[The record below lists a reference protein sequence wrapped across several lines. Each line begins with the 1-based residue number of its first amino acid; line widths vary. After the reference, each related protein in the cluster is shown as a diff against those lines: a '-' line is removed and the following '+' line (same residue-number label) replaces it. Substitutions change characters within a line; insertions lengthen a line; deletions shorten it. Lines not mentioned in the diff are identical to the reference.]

1 MDLFGGYLLLVLIL
15 FAGNIALLA
24 GDFNLNK
31 IKFVSLDILSFL
43 IIFILMNASIY
54 LKDALIILQ
63 DYFGII
69 FLMMAI
75 IIFIAVLIYTKMG
88 NLKIS
93 ICVISIL
100 AMISIIFLSSQSVFG
115 MFDMLLYSL
124 MAFITLFVVY
134 HISKLLHHA
143 KRQYPIIVGEYMCLF
158 SLLMFIFALTYDST
172 RTLDYTMFSS
182 FLILTPLY
190 QLIYVVIAIVV
201 ILVIGV
207 LINDNKGGNS

>member
-1 MDLFGGYLLLVLIL
+1 MDLFGGYLLVVLIL
-15 FAGNIALLA
+15 FIGNIALLV

-31 IKFVSLDILSFL
+31 IKLISLDILSFI

-54 LKDALIILQ
+54 LKNALSILQ

-69 FLMMAI
+69 FLMMAV
-75 IIFIAVLIYTKMG
+75 IIFIAMWIYAKKG

-93 ICVISIL
+93 ICVISLL
-100 AMISIIFLSSQSVFG
+100 AMISVIFLSTQSVFG

-124 MAFITLFVVY
+124 IAFIILFVVY

-158 SLLMFIFALTYDST
+158 SVLMFIFALTYDST
-172 RTLDYTMFSS
+172 RTLDYSMFSS
-182 FLILTPLY
+182 FLILTPMY

>member
-1 MDLFGGYLLLVLIL
+1 MDLFGGYLLVILVL

-24 GDFNLNK
+24 GNFNLDK
-31 IKFVSLDILSFL
+31 VKLISLDILSF
-43 IIFILMNASIY
+43 IIILILMNTSIY
-54 LKDALIILQ
+54 LMNALSILQ

-69 FLMMAI
+69 FLIMAVM
-75 IIFIAVLIYTKMG
+75 IFIAMLIYTKKG

-93 ICVISIL
+93 LGMISIL
-100 AMISIIFLSSQSVFG
+100 AMISIIFLSAQSVFG
-115 MFDMLLYSL
+115 IFDMLLYSL
-124 MAFITLFVVY
+124 IAFVILFVVY

-158 SLLMFIFALTYDST
+158 SVLMFIFALTYDST
-172 RTLDYTMFSS
+172 RTLDYSMFRS
-182 FLILTPLY
+182 FLILTPMY

-207 LINDNKGGNS
+207 LINDNSGGNS

>member
-1 MDLFGGYLLLVLIL
+1 
-15 FAGNIALLA
+15 
-24 GDFNLNK
+24 
-31 IKFVSLDILSFL
+31 
-43 IIFILMNASIY
+43 MNASIY

-172 RTLDYTMFSS
+172 RTLDYSMFSS

>member
-1 MDLFGGYLLLVLIL
+1 M
-15 FAGNIALLA
+15 
-24 GDFNLNK
+24 
-31 IKFVSLDILSFL
+31 
-43 IIFILMNASIY
+43 
-54 LKDALIILQ
+54 
-63 DYFGII
+63 
-69 FLMMAI
+69 FLMMAV
-75 IIFIAVLIYTKMG
+75 IIFIAMWIYAKKG

-93 ICVISIL
+93 ICVISLL
-100 AMISIIFLSSQSVFG
+100 AMISVIFLSTQSVFG
-115 MFDMLLYSL
+115 MFDMLVYSL
-124 MAFITLFVVY
+124 IAFVILFVVY

-172 RTLDYTMFSS
+172 RTLDYSMFSS
-182 FLILTPLY
+182 FLILTPVS

>member
-31 IKFVSLDILSFL
+31 VKIISLDILSFI

-54 LKDALIILQ
+54 LKDALSILQ

-69 FLMMAI
+69 FLMMAV
-75 IIFIAVLIYTKMG
+75 IIFIAMLIYTKNG

-93 ICVISIL
+93 ICVISLL
-100 AMISIIFLSSQSVFG
+100 AIISIIFFSSQTALA
-115 MFDMLLYSL
+115 MFDMLAYSL
-124 MAFITLFVVY
+124 IAFVILFVVY

-158 SLLMFIFALTYDST
+158 SVLMFIFALTYDST
-172 RTLDYTMFSS
+172 RTTDYSMFSS
-182 FLILTPLY
+182 FLILTPVY

-207 LINDNKGGNS
+207 LINDNKEGNS